1 MRRINYT
8 IIFLFTLI
16 FSLGSYGSDY
26 CLFKEIPYENN
37 FSIKIFIL
45 SKECGFDNNSDSVVK
60 LFNGDKVIKES
71 KYILPKIDVNKDYIF
86 EGERDLR
93 VNAGYLE
100 LEIAKPNRAM
110 SDAYS
115 FIFKF
120 KINKEKISF
129 FDYEISDLC
138 YIPNESLCP
147 RRDKIREDKMLHE
160 IIRTKLIGI
169 DLFDFITLDAYDK
182 IYAYWQKDGRGS
194 KISVDKAY
202 LYKKIGDIT
211 NMYLIKNDYV
221 LILDEF
227 LDKDK
232 SKWYLI
238 NYKGKKELNMWIK
251 ADSVDLN

>member
-1 MRRINYT
+1 M
-8 IIFLFTLI
+8 I

-129 FDYEISDLC
+129 
-138 YIPNESLCP
+138 
-147 RRDKIREDKMLHE
+147 
-160 IIRTKLIGI
+160 LIMKYQI
-169 DLFDFITLDAYDK
+169 FVIF
-182 IYAYWQKDGRGS
+182 QM
-194 KISVDKAY
+194 KAY
-202 LYKKIGDIT
+202 
-211 NMYLIKNDYV
+211 V
-221 LILDEF
+221 LDEI
-227 LDKDK
+227 K
-232 SKWYLI
+232 SERTRCFMRLL
-238 NYKGKKELNMWIK
+238 ELN
-251 ADSVDLN
+251 

>member
-120 KINKEKISF
+120 KIN
-129 FDYEISDLC
+129 
-138 YIPNESLCP
+138 
-147 RRDKIREDKMLHE
+147 
-160 IIRTKLIGI
+160 
-169 DLFDFITLDAYDK
+169 
-182 IYAYWQKDGRGS
+182 
-194 KISVDKAY
+194 
-202 LYKKIGDIT
+202 
-211 NMYLIKNDYV
+211 
-221 LILDEF
+221 
-227 LDKDK
+227 
-232 SKWYLI
+232 
-238 NYKGKKELNMWIK
+238 
-251 ADSVDLN
+251 

>member
-1 MRRINYT
+1 MCK
-8 IIFLFTLI
+8 II
-16 FSLGSYGSDY
+16 
-26 CLFKEIPYENN
+26 
-37 FSIKIFIL
+37 
-45 SKECGFDNNSDSVVK
+45 
-60 LFNGDKVIKES
+60 
-71 KYILPKIDVNKDYIF
+71 
-86 EGERDLR
+86 
-93 VNAGYLE
+93 A
-100 LEIAKPNRAM
+100 
-110 SDAYS
+110 
-115 FIFKF
+115 FKF